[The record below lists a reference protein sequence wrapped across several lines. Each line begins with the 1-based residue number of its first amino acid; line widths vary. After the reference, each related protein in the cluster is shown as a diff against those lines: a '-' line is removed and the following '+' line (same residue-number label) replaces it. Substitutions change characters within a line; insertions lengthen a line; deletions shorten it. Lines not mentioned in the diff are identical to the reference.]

1 MGRIRNLD
9 DLRRHWDRY
18 SIGYDRSMV
27 RSERWL
33 FADTRSW
40 ICGRARGRTLE
51 VAIGTG
57 LNLEH
62 YPEGVELVGLDL
74 SAGMLAGAK
83 RRSGELGLD
92 AELRTGDAQRLDFGD
107 DSFDSVVCTFSLC
120 AVPDDEKAV
129 AEMVRVLRP
138 GGRLLL
144 ADHVIGAAWWLR
156 SLQRVIEIGSVPM
169 GGEHFRRR
177 PLLHVEA
184 AGLEIVER
192 DRFKAGLIERLHA
205 RKPELP

>member
-1 MGRIRNLD
+1 MARIRTLD

-18 SIGYDRSMV
+18 SIGYDRTMV

-33 FADTRSW
+33 FDDTRSW

-62 YPEGVELVGLDL
+62 YPEDVELVGVDL
-74 SAGMLAGAK
+74 SAGMLAGA
-83 RRSGELGLD
+83 RRRVGELGID
-92 AELRTGDAQRLDFGD
+92 VELRTGDAQDLDFDD

-120 AVPDDEKAV
+120 AVPDDAKAV
-129 AEMVRVLRP
+129 DEMVRVLRP

-144 ADHVIGAAWWLR
+144 ADHVIGSPWWLR
-156 SLQRVIEIGSVPM
+156 SLQRLIEIGSIPM

-177 PLLHVEA
+177 PLLHVQA
-184 AGLEIVER
+184 AGMEIAER

-205 RKPELP
+205 RKPDR